1 MGVPRARILSAALCL
16 IAVAESPVRGDSRVI
31 DLEQSTL
38 TVHASKAGLFSA
50 FADNHVVR
58 APIAR
63 GTVQDA
69 PPLGV
74 DIVVR
79 TANMRVLDPGL
90 SPAKRAEVQTRMLG
104 REVLDAERF
113 EEITFASTRVE
124 PEGQDVWRVVGELTI
139 HGRTRAVTVSVAR
152 RDGHYRGAA
161 VIRQRDFGIEPIS
174 IAGGAVKVKDE
185 LRVEFDIVAR

>member
-1 MGVPRARILSAALCL
+1 MGARRAHPLSAALCL
-16 IAVAESPVRGDSRVI
+16 IALAGSPAGADSRLL

-38 TVHASKAGLFSA
+38 TVHVSKAGLFSA
-50 FADNHVVR
+50 FADNHIVR

-63 GTVQDA
+63 GALQDA
-69 PPLGV
+69 PPLGI

-79 TANMRVLDPGL
+79 TADMRVLDPGL
-90 SPAKRAEVQTRMLG
+90 SPDKRAEVQTRMLG
-104 REVLDAERF
+104 PEVLDAERF
-113 EEITFASTRVE
+113 GEITFASTRVE
-124 PEGQDVWRVVGELTI
+124 PEGQDRWRVVGNLAI

-152 RDGHYRGAA
+152 RDGRYRGGA

-174 IAGGAVKVKDE
+174 IAGGTVNVKDE